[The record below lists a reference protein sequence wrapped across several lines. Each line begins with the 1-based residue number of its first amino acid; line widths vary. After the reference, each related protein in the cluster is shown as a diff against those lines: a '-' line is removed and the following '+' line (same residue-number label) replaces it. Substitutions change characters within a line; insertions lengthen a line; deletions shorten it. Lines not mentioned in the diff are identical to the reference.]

1 MNKEE
6 KKVIEKVSEY
16 VENRESNDI
25 HISTQYNDLYGYPT
39 SFKRIVRGG
48 IVWKEEILKIYLI
61 Q

>member
-48 IVWKEEILKIYLI
+48 IMWKIDMQKHY
-61 Q
+61 

>member
-39 SFKRIVRGG
+39 SFKRIVKGG
-48 IVWKEEILKIYLI
+48 IVLWKKI
-61 Q
+61 